1 MSEKSKVQNAGRR
14 RFLQG
19 TALGTAALAA
29 GAARPDLFSSLIGS
43 ASAAETKGKRI
54 KMAFIQFMPHTVPAA
69 WSKGIEGVLRSQDG
83 VDYALLDGQAK
94 VEVQI
99 SLMDT
104 LINDGV
110 AAIFLQP
117 VDSVAV
123 GPSIAKAKRAGI
135 PVITLNIDASEKHAA
150 HVEMSHFV
158 GAKDIAK
165 EMGGRMGGKG
175 KVVILNAPPG
185 IIIRDMRTNG
195 FVEGLKQYHPAIK
208 VVADQSAEWS
218 RKKAQ
223 DVFATML
230 AANPDVNGVYGVND
244 SMALGA
250 VDVAKQKGIL
260 GKLVIFGNDGEKDA
274 LESIENGELTGTQY
288 TDVYQQGRFAAVA
301 ATVLATGGVSAKS
314 FTNQGRVLMP
324 YIIAT
329 KEAVGQIKPD
339 QRW

>member
-1 MSEKSKVQNAGRR
+1 MSVESKVKNAGRR
-14 RFLQG
+14 RFLKG

-29 GAARPDLFSSLIGS
+29 GAVNPNLFSSLIGS
-43 ASAAETKGKRI
+43 AHAAEPKGKRV

-83 VDYALLDGQAK
+83 VDYALLDGQGK

-104 LINDGV
+104 LINEGV

-150 HVEMSHFV
+150 HVEMSHFI

-223 DVFATML
+223 DVFSTML

-250 VDVAKQKGIL
+250 VDVAKQKGML
-260 GKLVIFGNDGEKDA
+260 DKLVIFGNDGEKDA
-274 LESIENGELTGTQY
+274 LDSIEKGELTGTQY
-288 TDVYQQGRFAAVA
+288 TDVFQQGRFAAVS

-314 FTNQGRVLMP
+314 FTSQGRVLMP

-329 KEAVGQIKPD
+329 KDTVGQIKPD